1 MERHDSVPE
10 EQPWRFAGS
19 DLDHIIRLNSFLQES
34 EKDAWDKRARNALL
48 IDEGNLAFFWP
59 AKEPKSF
66 NSAVKTVN
74 GVLGLAGARAAL
86 TRRLS

>member
-19 DLDHIIRLNSFLQES
+19 DLDHIIRLNSFLQGS
-34 EKDAWDKRARNALL
+34 GKDTRDKRARNALL

-59 AKEPKSF
+59 TKEPGGFDPDFKRVS
-66 NSAVKTVN
+66 

-86 TRRLS
+86 T